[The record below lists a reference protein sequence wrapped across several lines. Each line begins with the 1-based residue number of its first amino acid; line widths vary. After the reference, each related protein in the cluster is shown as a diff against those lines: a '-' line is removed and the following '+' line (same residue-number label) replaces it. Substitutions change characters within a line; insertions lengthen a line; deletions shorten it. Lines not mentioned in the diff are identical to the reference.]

1 MFPEP
6 KLNKLEPP
14 NRNRILYFTLKTQF
28 KLIKFMKETLEGHF
42 CGADDEHNIDYPK
55 KTTLFEFAKQLNATA
70 EQKGKVEDKNG
81 EKHFSVSTY
90 HDMIDDVS
98 QKLKIGFEQYIMAK
112 EGEINKLK
120 KELAK
125 EKSISDSLLSN
136 NLQLVQNLDE
146 AKEENKVLSQSLD
159 KVQAGYRQL
168 SHSLREVQ
176 SENKQLAQK
185 LDKVQS
191 EKQQLA
197 HDSEATQA
205 ENRQLAYKLYQAQE
219 SNKLLAK
226 NSEDILKANQQL
238 AQKLDEAQTENQQ
251 LAHDLGEAQTKS
263 KELARGQGEALAE
276 CSMLEYKLE
285 EAQAENQKLSKKLD
299 DARFD
304 IGRQNIAIGH
314 LKKKAERKDDAM
326 QADTSEV
333 KEKIAREMIDSGIR
347 FVKDMKT
354 AIDDSQ
360 TFKCMGLLNH
370 MTDDCFGKHEPIHRE
385 LKDMIQ
391 GIFGSREQVAK
402 EQNEP
407 RPNNIR
413 VEKGGVYNA
422 EVHHQDIHPKVDK
435 RDSLPEADLPG
446 SLPEADLMDSL
457 PRHKRRRFRL
467 EGEDYE

>member
-1 MFPEP
+1 MREVFEGDHS
-6 KLNKLEPP
+6 LN
-14 NRNRILYFTLKTQF
+14 Y
-28 KLIKFMKETLEGHF
+28 
-42 CGADDEHNIDYPK
+42 GADDEHYFVYPK
-55 KTTLFEFAKQLNATA
+55 EKTPFELYKKKNTTA
-70 EQKGKVEDKNG
+70 EKQKEKVEDKNG
-81 EKHFSVSTY
+81 QKQVSVSTY

-112 EGEINKLK
+112 EGEISKLK

-136 NLQLVQNLDE
+136 NLQLVQDLDE
-146 AKEENKVLSQSLD
+146 AKEENKDLSQSLD

-191 EKQQLA
+191 EKQQLV
-197 HDSEATQA
+197 HDLEATQA

-370 MTDDCFGKHEPIHRE
+370 MTDDCFGKHESIHRE

-407 RPNNIR
+407 RPNNVT

-435 RDSLPEADLPG
+435 RDSLPKADQRG
-446 SLPEADLMDSL
+446 SLPEVDQLDSL
-457 PRHKRRRFRL
+457 SRYKRKRLGL
-467 EGEDYE
+467 EGEDYEWK

>member
-1 MFPEP
+1 MREVFEGDHS
-6 KLNKLEPP
+6 LN
-14 NRNRILYFTLKTQF
+14 Y
-28 KLIKFMKETLEGHF
+28 
-42 CGADDEHNIDYPK
+42 GADDEHYIVYPK
-55 KTTLFEFAKQLNATA
+55 VKILSELYKKKNTTA
-70 EQKGKVEDKNG
+70 EKQKEKVEDEKG
-81 EKHFSVSTY
+81 EKQVSVSTY

-112 EGEINKLK
+112 EGEISKLK

-136 NLQLVQNLDE
+136 NLQLVQDLDE
-146 AKEENKVLSQSLD
+146 AKEENKDLSQSLD

-176 SENKQLAQK
+176 SEKQQLTQNLDEVKAKNKQLT
-185 LDKVQS
+185 
-191 EKQQLA
+191 

-219 SNKLLAK
+219 SNK
-226 NSEDILKANQQL
+226 QL
-238 AQKLDEAQTENQQ
+238 AQNLNQAQESKSQLAHDLDEAQTENQQ
-251 LAHDLGEAQTKS
+251 LAHDLGEAQTKN
-263 KELARGQGEALAE
+263 KELARGQGEAMAE

-299 DARFD
+299 EARDEISCKD
-304 IGRQNIAIGH
+304 ITIRRMR
-314 LKKKAERKDDAM
+314 KDAERKDTAM
-326 QADTSEV
+326 QVDVSEV
-333 KEKIAREMIDSGIR
+333 KEAFAREMIDSGIR

-360 TFKCMGLLNH
+360 TFKCMGLLTR
-370 MTDDCFGKHEPIHRE
+370 MTDDCFGKHEAIHSE

-407 RPNNIR
+407 RPNNVT

-422 EVHHQDIHPKVDK
+422 EVHHQNIHPKVDK
-435 RDSLPEADLPG
+435 RDSLPEADLP
-446 SLPEADLMDSL
+446 DSL
-457 PRHKRRRFRL
+457 PDVDMKDSLSRYKRRRFRL
-467 EGEDYE
+467 EGDDYEWR

>member
-1 MFPEP
+1 MREVFEGDHS
-6 KLNKLEPP
+6 LN
-14 NRNRILYFTLKTQF
+14 Y
-28 KLIKFMKETLEGHF
+28 
-42 CGADDEHNIDYPK
+42 GADDEHYIVYPK
-55 KTTLFEFAKQLNATA
+55 EKTLFEFAKQLNATA
-70 EQKGKVEDKNG
+70 EQKEKGEDEKG
-81 EKHFSVSTY
+81 EKQISVSTY
-90 HDMIDDVS
+90 LGMIDDVS

-112 EGEINKLK
+112 EEEIRKLNEK
-120 KELAK
+120 LASK
-125 EKSISDSLLSN
+125 QRISDSLISEN
-136 NLQLVQNLDE
+136 QQLVQNLDE
-146 AKEENKVLSQSLD
+146 AKK
-159 KVQAGYRQL
+159 
-168 SHSLREVQ
+168 
-176 SENKQLAQK
+176 ENKQLARK

-197 HDSEATQA
+197 HDLEATQA

-299 DARFD
+299 DARDEISCKDF
-304 IGRQNIAIGH
+304 AIRRM
-314 LKKKAERKDDAM
+314 KKEAERKDDAM

-370 MTDDCFGKHEPIHRE
+370 MTDDCFGKHESIHRE

-407 RPNNIR
+407 RPNNVT

-422 EVHHQDIHPKVDK
+422 EVHHQDIHHEVDQPDFLPKGYHPLSLSEVDQ
-435 RDSLPEADLPG
+435 LI
-446 SLPEADLMDSL
+446 SL
-457 PRHKRRRFRL
+457 PRHKRKRLGL
-467 EGEDYE
+467 EGEDYEWK

>member
-1 MFPEP
+1 
-6 KLNKLEPP
+6 
-14 NRNRILYFTLKTQF
+14 
-28 KLIKFMKETLEGHF
+28 MKESLEGHF
-42 CGADDEHNIDYPK
+42 CGADDEHNIVYPK
-55 KTTLFEFAKQLNATA
+55 KKTLFELLKQENPAL
-70 EQKGKVEDKNG
+70 ERPVKVDKN
-81 EKHFSVSTY
+81 EKKHSSVCSY
-90 HDMIDDVS
+90 IDMINDVS
-98 QKLKIGFEQYIMAK
+98 QKLKIGFEQYKKAK
-112 EGEINKLK
+112 EEEIRKLK

-125 EKSISDSLLSN
+125 EKSISDNLLSH
-136 NLQLVQNLDE
+136 NLQLVQDLDE
-146 AKEENKVLSQSLD
+146 AKEENKQ
-159 KVQAGYRQL
+159 QAL
-168 SHSLREVQ
+168 
-176 SENKQLAQK
+176 K

-238 AQKLDEAQTENQQ
+238 AQKLDETQKANQQ

-263 KELARGQGEALAE
+263 KELARGQGEAMAE

-299 DARFD
+299 DARDEISSQD
-304 IGRQNIAIGH
+304 ITIRRM
-314 LKKKAERKDDAM
+314 KKDADRKDTAM
-326 QADTSEV
+326 QVDVSEV
-333 KEKIAREMIDSGIR
+333 KEKFAREMIDSGIR

-370 MTDDCFGKHEPIHRE
+370 MTDDCFGKHEAIHRE

-407 RPNNIR
+407 RPNNVT

-422 EVHHQDIHPKVDK
+422 EVHHQDIHHEVDQPDFLPKGYHPLSLPDVDMK
-435 RDSLPEADLPG
+435 DSL
-446 SLPEADLMDSL
+446 S
-457 PRHKRRRFRL
+457 RYKRRRFRL
-467 EGEDYE
+467 EGEDYEWR

>member
-1 MFPEP
+1 MREVFEGDHS
-6 KLNKLEPP
+6 LN
-14 NRNRILYFTLKTQF
+14 Y
-28 KLIKFMKETLEGHF
+28 
-42 CGADDEHNIDYPK
+42 GADDEHYIVYPK
-55 KTTLFEFAKQLNATA
+55 VKILSELYKKKNTTA
-70 EQKGKVEDKNG
+70 EKQKEKVEDEKG
-81 EKHFSVSTY
+81 EKQISVSTY
-90 HDMIDDVS
+90 LGMIDDVS
-98 QKLKIGFEQYIMAK
+98 QKLKIGFGQYIMAK
-112 EGEINKLK
+112 EEEIRKLNEK
-120 KELAK
+120 LASK
-125 EKSISDSLLSN
+125 QRISDSLISEN
-136 NLQLVQNLDE
+136 QQLVQNLDE
-146 AKEENKVLSQSLD
+146 AKK
-159 KVQAGYRQL
+159 
-168 SHSLREVQ
+168 
-176 SENKQLAQK
+176 ENKQLARK

-197 HDSEATQA
+197 HDLEATQA

-276 CSMLEYKLE
+276 CSMLEFKLE

-299 DARFD
+299 EARDEISCKD
-304 IGRQNIAIGH
+304 ITIRRM
-314 LKKKAERKDDAM
+314 KKDAERKDTAM

-333 KEKIAREMIDSGIR
+333 KEKFAREMIDSGIR

-370 MTDDCFGKHEPIHRE
+370 MTDDCFGKHESIHRE

-407 RPNNIR
+407 RPNNVT

-422 EVHHQDIHPKVDK
+422 EVHHQNIHPKVDK

-457 PRHKRRRFRL
+457 PRYKRRRFRL
-467 EGEDYE
+467 EGEDYEWK

>member
-1 MFPEP
+1 
-6 KLNKLEPP
+6 
-14 NRNRILYFTLKTQF
+14 
-28 KLIKFMKETLEGHF
+28 
-42 CGADDEHNIDYPK
+42 
-55 KTTLFEFAKQLNATA
+55 
-70 EQKGKVEDKNG
+70 
-81 EKHFSVSTY
+81 
-90 HDMIDDVS
+90 MIDDVS

-112 EGEINKLK
+112 EGEISKLK

-136 NLQLVQNLDE
+136 NLQLVQDLDE
-146 AKEENKVLSQSLD
+146 AKEENKDLSQSLD

-191 EKQQLA
+191 EKQQLV
-197 HDSEATQA
+197 HDLEATQA

-219 SNKLLAK
+219 SNKQLAQ
-226 NSEDILKANQQL
+226 NREDILKA
-238 AQKLDEAQTENQQ
+238 NQQ

-263 KELARGQGEALAE
+263 KELARGQGEAMAE

-285 EAQAENQKLSKKLD
+285 ETQAENQKLSKKLD
-299 DARFD
+299 EARDEISCKD
-304 IGRQNIAIGH
+304 ITIRRM
-314 LKKKAERKDDAM
+314 KKDAERKDTAM
-326 QADTSEV
+326 QFDVSEV
-333 KEKIAREMIDSGIR
+333 KEKFAREMIDSGIR

-370 MTDDCFGKHEPIHRE
+370 MTDDCFGKHESIHRE

-407 RPNNIR
+407 RPNNVT

-422 EVHHQDIHPKVDK
+422 EVHHQNIHPKVDLP
-435 RDSLPEADLPG
+435 DSLPDG
-446 SLPEADLMDSL
+446 DMKDFL
-457 PRHKRRRFRL
+457 PRYKRKRLGL
-467 EGEDYE
+467 EGEDYEWR

>member
-1 MFPEP
+1 
-6 KLNKLEPP
+6 
-14 NRNRILYFTLKTQF
+14 
-28 KLIKFMKETLEGHF
+28 MKETLEGDHSLYY
-42 CGADDEHNIDYPK
+42 GADDEQESYI
-55 KTTLFEFAKQLNATA
+55 TRGLSEAELLNR
-70 EQKGKVEDKNG
+70 ERSVLERYLKVKDKNG
-81 EKHFSVSTY
+81 KKQVSASTFI
-90 HDMIDDVS
+90 DMINDVS
-98 QKLKIGFEQYIMAK
+98 QQLKIGFEQSIKAK
-112 EGEINKLK
+112 EDEIRKLK
-120 KELAK
+120 KELAA
-125 EKSISDSLLSN
+125 EKSTSDEVN
-136 NLQLVQNLDE
+136 KENQMLVQD
-146 AKEENKVLSQSLD
+146 LD
-159 KVQAGYRQL
+159 KAQAGNR
-168 SHSLREVQ
+168 
-176 SENKQLAQK
+176 QLAQK

-219 SNKLLAK
+219 ANKQLEQNREDLL
-226 NSEDILKANQQL
+226 NANQQL
-238 AQKLDEAQTENQQ
+238 AQKLDKVQTENQQ
-251 LAHDLGEAQTKS
+251 LAHDLGEAQTKN
-263 KELARGQGEALAE
+263 KELARGQGEAMAE

-299 DARFD
+299 EARDEISCKD
-304 IGRQNIAIGH
+304 ITIRRM
-314 LKKKAERKDDAM
+314 KKDAERKDTAM
-326 QADTSEV
+326 QADVSEV
-333 KEKIAREMIDSGIR
+333 KEKFAREMIDSGIR

-370 MTDDCFGKHEPIHRE
+370 MTDDCFGKHESIHRE

-422 EVHHQDIHPKVDK
+422 EVHHQDIHHEVDQPDFLPKGYHPLSLSEVDQ
-435 RDSLPEADLPG
+435 LI
-446 SLPEADLMDSL
+446 SL

-467 EGEDYE
+467 EGEDYEWK

>member
-1 MFPEP
+1 MREVFEGDHS
-6 KLNKLEPP
+6 LN
-14 NRNRILYFTLKTQF
+14 Y
-28 KLIKFMKETLEGHF
+28 
-42 CGADDEHNIDYPK
+42 GADDEHYIVYPK
-55 KTTLFEFAKQLNATA
+55 EKTLFEFAKQLNATA
-70 EQKGKVEDKNG
+70 EQKEKGEDEKG
-81 EKHFSVSTY
+81 EKQISVSTY
-90 HDMIDDVS
+90 LGMIDDVS

-112 EGEINKLK
+112 EEEIRKLNEK
-120 KELAK
+120 LASK
-125 EKSISDSLLSN
+125 QRISDSLISEN
-136 NLQLVQNLDE
+136 QQLIQNLDE
-146 AKEENKVLSQSLD
+146 AKK
-159 KVQAGYRQL
+159 
-168 SHSLREVQ
+168 
-176 SENKQLAQK
+176 ENKQLARK

-197 HDSEATQA
+197 HDLEATQA

-251 LAHDLGEAQTKS
+251 LVHDLGEAQTKS

-333 KEKIAREMIDSGIR
+333 KEKFAREMIDSGIR

-467 EGEDYE
+467 EGEDYEWK

>member
-1 MFPEP
+1 MREVFEGDHS
-6 KLNKLEPP
+6 LN
-14 NRNRILYFTLKTQF
+14 Y
-28 KLIKFMKETLEGHF
+28 
-42 CGADDEHNIDYPK
+42 GADDEHYIVYPK
-55 KTTLFEFAKQLNATA
+55 VKTLYELCKEKNTTA
-70 EQKGKVEDKNG
+70 EKQKEKVEDENG
-81 EKHFSVSTY
+81 KKHFSVSTY

-120 KELAK
+120 QELTK

-136 NLQLVQNLDE
+136 NLRLVQDLDE
-146 AKEENKVLSQSLD
+146 AKEENKQLSQSLD
-159 KVQAGYRQL
+159 KVQAGNRQL
-168 SHSLREVQ
+168 AHRLREVQ
-176 SENKQLAQK
+176 SEKQQLAQK

-238 AQKLDEAQTENQQ
+238 AQKLDETQKANQQ

-263 KELARGQGEALAE
+263 KELARGQGEAMAE

-299 DARFD
+299 DARDEISCKD
-304 IGRQNIAIGH
+304 ITIRRM
-314 LKKKAERKDDAM
+314 KKDAERKDTAM
-326 QADTSEV
+326 QVDVSEV
-333 KEKIAREMIDSGIR
+333 KEKFAREMIDSGIR

-370 MTDDCFGKHEPIHRE
+370 MTDDCFGKHEAIHRE

-407 RPNNIR
+407 RPNNVT

-422 EVHHQDIHPKVDK
+422 EVHHQDIHHEVDQPDFLPKGYHPLSLSEVDQ
-435 RDSLPEADLPG
+435 LI
-446 SLPEADLMDSL
+446 SL
-457 PRHKRRRFRL
+457 PRYKRRRFRL
-467 EGEDYE
+467 EGDDYEWR

>member
-1 MFPEP
+1 
-6 KLNKLEPP
+6 
-14 NRNRILYFTLKTQF
+14 
-28 KLIKFMKETLEGHF
+28 MKETLEGHF
-42 CGADDEHNIDYPK
+42 CGADDEHYFVYPK
-55 KTTLFEFAKQLNATA
+55 EKTLSDLYKKKNTTA
-70 EQKGKVEDKNG
+70 EKQKEKVEDEEGK
-81 EKHFSVSTY
+81 KHSSVCTY
-90 HDMIDDVS
+90 IDMINDAS
-98 QKLKIGFEQYIMAK
+98 QKLKIGFEQYLKAK
-112 EGEINKLK
+112 EDEISKLK
-120 KELAK
+120 NELAAEKLFSDGVHK
-125 EKSISDSLLSN
+125 EN
-136 NLQLVQNLDE
+136 QMLVQNLHKAKAENQQLAQNLDE
-146 AKEENKVLSQSLD
+146 VKAK
-159 KVQAGYRQL
+159 
-168 SHSLREVQ
+168 
-176 SENKQLAQK
+176 NKQLA
-185 LDKVQS
+185 
-191 EKQQLA
+191 
-197 HDSEATQA
+197 HDLEATQA

-370 MTDDCFGKHEPIHRE
+370 MTDDCFGKHESIHRE

-407 RPNNIR
+407 RPNNVT

-422 EVHHQDIHPKVDK
+422 EVHHQDIHHEVDQRDFLLKADHPLSLSEVDK
-435 RDSLPEADLPG
+435 AFSL
-446 SLPEADLMDSL
+446 S
-457 PRHKRRRFRL
+457 RYKRKRLGL
-467 EGEDYE
+467 EGEDYEWK

>member
-1 MFPEP
+1 MREVFEGDHS
-6 KLNKLEPP
+6 LN
-14 NRNRILYFTLKTQF
+14 Y
-28 KLIKFMKETLEGHF
+28 
-42 CGADDEHNIDYPK
+42 GADDEHYIVYPK
-55 KTTLFEFAKQLNATA
+55 VKILSELYKKKNTTA
-70 EQKGKVEDKNG
+70 EKQKEKVEDEKG
-81 EKHFSVSTY
+81 EKQVSVSTY

-112 EGEINKLK
+112 EGEISKLK

-136 NLQLVQNLDE
+136 NLQLVQDLDE
-146 AKEENKVLSQSLD
+146 AKEENKDLSQSLD

-176 SENKQLAQK
+176 SEKQQLTQNLDEVKAKNKQLT
-185 LDKVQS
+185 
-191 EKQQLA
+191 

-219 SNKLLAK
+219 SNK
-226 NSEDILKANQQL
+226 QL
-238 AQKLDEAQTENQQ
+238 AQNLNQAQKSKSQLAHDLDEAQKENQQ

-263 KELARGQGEALAE
+263 KELARGQGEAMAE

-299 DARFD
+299 EARDEISCKD
-304 IGRQNIAIGH
+304 ITIRRM
-314 LKKKAERKDDAM
+314 KKDAERKDTAM
-326 QADTSEV
+326 QVDVSEV
-333 KEKIAREMIDSGIR
+333 KEKFAREMIDSGIR

-370 MTDDCFGKHEPIHRE
+370 MTDDCFGKHESIHRE

-422 EVHHQDIHPKVDK
+422 EVHHQDIHHEVDQPDFLPKGYHPLSLSEVDQ
-435 RDSLPEADLPG
+435 LI
-446 SLPEADLMDSL
+446 SL

-467 EGEDYE
+467 EGEDYEWK

>member
-1 MFPEP
+1 MREVFEGDHS
-6 KLNKLEPP
+6 LN
-14 NRNRILYFTLKTQF
+14 Y
-28 KLIKFMKETLEGHF
+28 
-42 CGADDEHNIDYPK
+42 GADDEHYIVYPK
-55 KTTLFEFAKQLNATA
+55 EKTLFEFAKQLNATA
-70 EQKGKVEDKNG
+70 EQKEKGEDEKG
-81 EKHFSVSTY
+81 EKQISVSTY
-90 HDMIDDVS
+90 LGMIDDVS

-112 EGEINKLK
+112 EEEIRKLNEK
-120 KELAK
+120 LASK
-125 EKSISDSLLSN
+125 QRISDSLISEN
-136 NLQLVQNLDE
+136 QQLVQNLDE
-146 AKEENKVLSQSLD
+146 AKK
-159 KVQAGYRQL
+159 
-168 SHSLREVQ
+168 
-176 SENKQLAQK
+176 ENKQLARK

-197 HDSEATQA
+197 HDLEATQA

-251 LAHDLGEAQTKS
+251 LAHDLGEAQKKN
-263 KELARGQGEALAE
+263 KELAQGQGEAMAE

-299 DARFD
+299 DARDEISCKDF
-304 IGRQNIAIGH
+304 AIRRM
-314 LKKKAERKDDAM
+314 KKEAERKDDAM

-370 MTDDCFGKHEPIHRE
+370 MTDDCFGKHESIHRE

-407 RPNNIR
+407 RPNNVT

-422 EVHHQDIHPKVDK
+422 EVHHQDIHHEVDQRDFLLKADHPLSLSEVDK
-435 RDSLPEADLPG
+435 AFSL
-446 SLPEADLMDSL
+446 S
-457 PRHKRRRFRL
+457 RYKRKRLGL
-467 EGEDYE
+467 EGEDYEWK

>member
-1 MFPEP
+1 MREVFEGDHS
-6 KLNKLEPP
+6 LN
-14 NRNRILYFTLKTQF
+14 Y
-28 KLIKFMKETLEGHF
+28 
-42 CGADDEHNIDYPK
+42 GADDEHYIVYPK
-55 KTTLFEFAKQLNATA
+55 VKILSELYKKKNTTA
-70 EQKGKVEDKNG
+70 EKQKEKVEDEKG
-81 EKHFSVSTY
+81 EKQISVSTY
-90 HDMIDDVS
+90 LGMIDDVS
-98 QKLKIGFEQYIMAK
+98 QKLKIGFGQYIMAK
-112 EGEINKLK
+112 EEEIRKLNEK
-120 KELAK
+120 LASK
-125 EKSISDSLLSN
+125 QRISDSLISEN
-136 NLQLVQNLDE
+136 QQLVQNLDE
-146 AKEENKVLSQSLD
+146 AKK
-159 KVQAGYRQL
+159 
-168 SHSLREVQ
+168 
-176 SENKQLAQK
+176 ENKQLARK

-197 HDSEATQA
+197 HDLEATQA

-276 CSMLEYKLE
+276 CSMLEFKLE

-299 DARFD
+299 EARD
-304 IGRQNIAIGH
+304 EISSQDIAIRRM
-314 LKKKAERKDDAM
+314 KKDAERKDTAM
-326 QADTSEV
+326 QADVSEV
-333 KEKIAREMIDSGIR
+333 KEKFAREMIDSGIR

-422 EVHHQDIHPKVDK
+422 EVHHQDIHHEVDQPDFLPKGYHPLSLSEVDQ
-435 RDSLPEADLPG
+435 LI
-446 SLPEADLMDSL
+446 SL

-467 EGEDYE
+467 EGEDYEWK

>member
-1 MFPEP
+1 
-6 KLNKLEPP
+6 
-14 NRNRILYFTLKTQF
+14 
-28 KLIKFMKETLEGHF
+28 
-42 CGADDEHNIDYPK
+42 
-55 KTTLFEFAKQLNATA
+55 
-70 EQKGKVEDKNG
+70 
-81 EKHFSVSTY
+81 
-90 HDMIDDVS
+90 MIDDVS

-112 EGEINKLK
+112 EEEIRKLNEK
-120 KELAK
+120 LASK
-125 EKSISDSLLSN
+125 QRISDSLISEN
-136 NLQLVQNLDE
+136 QQLVQNLDE
-146 AKEENKVLSQSLD
+146 AKK
-159 KVQAGYRQL
+159 
-168 SHSLREVQ
+168 
-176 SENKQLAQK
+176 ENKQLARK

-197 HDSEATQA
+197 HDLEATQA

-299 DARFD
+299 EARDEISCKD
-304 IGRQNIAIGH
+304 ITIRRM
-314 LKKKAERKDDAM
+314 KKDAERKDTAM
-326 QADTSEV
+326 QVDVSEV
-333 KEKIAREMIDSGIR
+333 KEKFAREMIDSGIR

-370 MTDDCFGKHEPIHRE
+370 MTDDCFGKHESIHRE

-407 RPNNIR
+407 RPNNVT

-422 EVHHQDIHPKVDK
+422 EVHHQDIHHEVDQPDFLPKGYHPLSLSEVDLK
-435 RDSLPEADLPG
+435 DSL
-446 SLPEADLMDSL
+446 S
-457 PRHKRRRFRL
+457 RYKRKRLGL
-467 EGEDYE
+467 EGDDYEWR

>member
-1 MFPEP
+1 
-6 KLNKLEPP
+6 
-14 NRNRILYFTLKTQF
+14 
-28 KLIKFMKETLEGHF
+28 MKEAFEGDHSLYY
-42 CGADDEHNIDYPK
+42 GADDEQESYI
-55 KTTLFEFAKQLNATA
+55 TRGLSEAELLNR
-70 EQKGKVEDKNG
+70 ERSVLERYLKVKDKNG
-81 EKHFSVSTY
+81 KKQVSASTY
-90 HDMIDDVS
+90 IGMIDDVS
-98 QKLKIGFEQYIMAK
+98 QQLKIGFEQSIKAK
-112 EGEINKLK
+112 EDEIRKLK
-120 KELAK
+120 KELAA
-125 EKSISDSLLSN
+125 EKSISDGVHKEN
-136 NLQLVQNLDE
+136 QMLVQNLHKAKAENQQLTQNLDE
-146 AKEENKVLSQSLD
+146 VKAK
-159 KVQAGYRQL
+159 
-168 SHSLREVQ
+168 
-176 SENKQLAQK
+176 NKQLT
-185 LDKVQS
+185 
-191 EKQQLA
+191 

-219 SNKLLAK
+219 SNK
-226 NSEDILKANQQL
+226 QL
-238 AQKLDEAQTENQQ
+238 AQNLNQAQKSKSQLAHDLDEAQTENQQ

-314 LKKKAERKDDAM
+314 LKKKAERKDTAM

-370 MTDDCFGKHEPIHRE
+370 MTDDCFGKHESIHRE

-422 EVHHQDIHPKVDK
+422 EVHHQDIHHEVDQPDFLPKGYHPLSLSEVDQ
-435 RDSLPEADLPG
+435 LI
-446 SLPEADLMDSL
+446 SL
-457 PRHKRRRFRL
+457 PRHKRKRLGL

>member
-1 MFPEP
+1 
-6 KLNKLEPP
+6 
-14 NRNRILYFTLKTQF
+14 
-28 KLIKFMKETLEGHF
+28 MKETLEGHF
-42 CGADDEHNIDYPK
+42 CGADDEHYIVYPK
-55 KTTLFEFAKQLNATA
+55 EKTLSDLYKKKNTTA
-70 EQKGKVEDKNG
+70 EKQKEKVEDEEGK
-81 EKHFSVSTY
+81 KHSSVCTY
-90 HDMIDDVS
+90 IDMINDAS
-98 QKLKIGFEQYIMAK
+98 QKLKIGFEQYLKAK

-120 KELAK
+120 NELAAEKLFSDGVHK
-125 EKSISDSLLSN
+125 EN
-136 NLQLVQNLDE
+136 QMLVQNLHKAKAENQQLAQNLDE
-146 AKEENKVLSQSLD
+146 VKAK
-159 KVQAGYRQL
+159 
-168 SHSLREVQ
+168 
-176 SENKQLAQK
+176 NKQLA
-185 LDKVQS
+185 
-191 EKQQLA
+191 
-197 HDSEATQA
+197 HDLEATQA

-219 SNKLLAK
+219 SNKLLVK

-370 MTDDCFGKHEPIHRE
+370 MTDDCFGKHESIHRE

-407 RPNNIR
+407 RSNNVT

-422 EVHHQDIHPKVDK
+422 EVHHQDIHHEVDQRDFLLKADHPLSLSEVDK
-435 RDSLPEADLPG
+435 AFSL
-446 SLPEADLMDSL
+446 S
-457 PRHKRRRFRL
+457 RYKRKRLGL
-467 EGEDYE
+467 EGEDYEWK

>member
-1 MFPEP
+1 
-6 KLNKLEPP
+6 
-14 NRNRILYFTLKTQF
+14 
-28 KLIKFMKETLEGHF
+28 MKEAFEGDHSLYY
-42 CGADDEHNIDYPK
+42 GADDEQESYI
-55 KTTLFEFAKQLNATA
+55 TRGLSEAELLNR
-70 EQKGKVEDKNG
+70 ERSVLERYLKVKDKNG
-81 EKHFSVSTY
+81 KKQVSASTY
-90 HDMIDDVS
+90 IGMIDDVS
-98 QKLKIGFEQYIMAK
+98 QQLKIGFEQSIKAK
-112 EGEINKLK
+112 EDEIRKLK
-120 KELAK
+120 KELAA
-125 EKSISDSLLSN
+125 EKSISDGVHKEN
-136 NLQLVQNLDE
+136 QMLVQNLHKAQAENQQLTQNLDE
-146 AKEENKVLSQSLD
+146 VKAK
-159 KVQAGYRQL
+159 
-168 SHSLREVQ
+168 
-176 SENKQLAQK
+176 NKQLT
-185 LDKVQS
+185 
-191 EKQQLA
+191 

-219 SNKLLAK
+219 SNK
-226 NSEDILKANQQL
+226 QL
-238 AQKLDEAQTENQQ
+238 AQNLNQAQKSKSQ

-299 DARFD
+299 EARDEISCKD
-304 IGRQNIAIGH
+304 ITIRRM
-314 LKKKAERKDDAM
+314 KKDAERKDTAM

-407 RPNNIR
+407 RPNNVT

-422 EVHHQDIHPKVDK
+422 EVHHQDIHHEVDQPDFLPKGYHPL
-435 RDSLPEADLPG
+435 SLPEVDLK
-446 SLPEADLMDSL
+446 DSL
-457 PRHKRRRFRL
+457 SRYKRKRLGL